1 MEHRRRG
8 YEIRQEFR
16 DLGSQGGQPITTVQL
31 ETALKRR
38 NWVITQTKVK
48 AMVRFADQNGDSTV
62 TLFEFARLRHMLDA
76 LDHSKTRRLN
86 ASDLRIELDS
96 LGLEATDEKIKQM
109 LEVAG
114 VAEELGLEGVDSCT
128 GLVARMYAAGGCDA
142 LLAGHGHVSD
152 RCCKTC
158 QGPAPELR

>member
-1 MEHRRRG
+1 MEHRRSG

-38 NWVITQTKVK
+38 HWEITQTEMK

-114 VAEELGLEGVDSCT
+114 VAESRYHEDGKVNVLEFWRLLT
-128 GLVARMYAAGGCDA
+128 A
-142 LLAGHGHVSD
+142 LPRRQDFDPHGASS
-152 RCCKTC
+152 
-158 QGPAPELR
+158 P